1 MEFSA
6 QQIADFLEGEVV
18 GNPHVMVSN
27 LSKIDES
34 VKDTLT
40 FLSNPKYTHFVYN
53 TKASIILVNKDFFP
67 EQPISSTLIKVE
79 DAYQALAKLL
89 HLVDSSKK
97 QQSGIDSL
105 SFISSSAH
113 IGENAYI
120 GAFSFIGDNA
130 EIGDNAQIY
139 PQTYIGNTVTIGN
152 DVTIYPGAKIYADC
166 VIGHRCVIHSG
177 VVIGADGFGFAPNN
191 NGGYDKI
198 AQIGNV
204 TLEDDVEVGANTT
217 IDRATM
223 GSTYIR
229 KGVKLDNLIQ
239 IAHNVEIGEN
249 SVLAAQ
255 TGIAGSVKIGE
266 NCMFGGQVG
275 ISGHLSIGNN
285 VKLAAQSGVI
295 SNIPHDSTY
304 MGAPSMPNIQYTKAY
319 VIFRKLPELAKSVDT
334 LKKEIEELRKTI
346 H

>member
-6 QQIADFLEGEVV
+6 QQIADFLQGEVV
-18 GNPHVMVSN
+18 GNPDIKVSN

-34 VKDTLT
+34 KVGTLT
-40 FLSNPKYTHFVYN
+40 FLSNPKYTHFVYD
-53 TKASIILVNKDFFP
+53 TKASIILVNKDFLP
-67 EQPISSTLIKVE
+67 EQPITTTLIKVD

-105 SFISSSAH
+105 TFISNSAH
-113 IGENAYI
+113 IGKNPYI
-120 GAFSFIGDNA
+120 GAFSFIGEEVN
-130 EIGDNAQIY
+130 IGDNAQIY
-139 PQTYIGNTVTIGN
+139 PQTYIGNHVTIGD

-166 VIGHRCVIHSG
+166 VIGNRCVIHSG
-177 VVIGADGFGFAPNN
+177 AVIGADGFGFAPNDD
-191 NGGYDKI
+191 GGYNKI

-204 TLEDDVEVGANTT
+204 VLEDDVEVGANTT

-239 IAHNVEIGEN
+239 VAHNVEIGSN

-255 TGIAGSVKIGE
+255 SGIAGSTKIGE
-266 NCMFGGQVG
+266 NCMLGGQVG
-275 ISGHLSIGNN
+275 ISGHLAIGNN
-285 VKLAAQSGVI
+285 VKLAAQTGVM
-295 SNIPHDSTY
+295 SSIPHDATY
-304 MGAPSMPNIQYTKAY
+304 MGAPAMPYVQYTKAY
-319 VIFRKLPELAKSVDT
+319 VIFRKLPELAKSVDA
-334 LKKEIEELRKTI
+334 LKKEIEELRKNI